1 MTVEVLLFASYAE
14 ALGPSIS
21 LDVPTGSTVE
31 SILADIRVRAAGAG
45 KQLPPAALA
54 INHRYARA
62 SEIVSKG
69 DELAVI
75 PPVAGG

>member
-14 ALGPSIS
+14 AFGPSIS
-21 LDVPTGSTVE
+21 LEIPEGAHATAV
-31 SILADIRVRAAGAG
+31 LADIRLRAEAMG
-45 KQLPPAALA
+45 KRLPPAALA
-54 INHRYARA
+54 INQRYARPGDVISA
-62 SEIVSKG
+62 G